1 MEADETLVLSG
12 ALVLPVVE
20 CGRQIRGQSEGIVA
34 GAGPS
39 RYVAAMQ
46 HEGDMGN
53 AETCKKMKLALRGS
67 RLLFACMCCG
77 VRGL

>member
-1 MEADETLVLSG
+1 MRLLPG
-12 ALVLPVVE
+12 ALVLPVVD
-20 CGRQIRGQSEGIVA
+20 CGRQNRGQSEGIVA

-53 AETCKKMKLALRGS
+53 AETCKKMKLTLRGS
-67 RLLFACMCCG
+67 GLLFVCMCCR